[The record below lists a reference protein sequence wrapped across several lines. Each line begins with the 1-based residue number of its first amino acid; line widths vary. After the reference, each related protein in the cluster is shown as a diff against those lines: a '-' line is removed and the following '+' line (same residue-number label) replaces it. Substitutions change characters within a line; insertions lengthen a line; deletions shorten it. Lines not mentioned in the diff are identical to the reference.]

1 MELTQLR
8 YFLKT
13 AETLNYTRAAEELFT
28 SRQALRHTLTTLEAE
43 LGKPLFRNDRNRLSL
58 TEYGEYLKLSYGDLI
73 NTFDKRELQVKD
85 FFREPSVLKVAF
97 SMSLFPFHLPNLGEY
112 LEEFQQTHPHLYLE
126 QLRFTPDE
134 IIDSVTAEQVDFG
147 CVLQMPTPR
156 PNCTR
161 SVLRASP
168 MTVGSGEK
176 SPLFG
181 KDRLTL
187 RDITKVPLVGMGSLE
202 KIARPLW
209 EDCKQAGITLN
220 YTVIPNTIDALYQIQ
235 NSIASGFN
243 TTFNSHSNL
252 KQSSPPRT
260 RARLEDYTWELVA
273 LCPKN
278 RPNHPAARLLA
289 EFLAEKYR
297 EN

>member
-58 TEYGEYLKLSYGDLI
+58 TEYGEYLKLSFGDLVNSFLTQETQVKEFFQHSSTLKI
-73 NTFDKRELQVKD
+73 AYSVSLSPYALPGLEHFVLRELSQKFPHNELQIFSRTTDEVIRLLEAEEIDLGCIFQV
-85 FFREPSVLKVAF
+85 
-97 SMSLFPFHLPNLGEY
+97 
-112 LEEFQQTHPHLYLE
+112 
-126 QLRFTPDE
+126 
-134 IIDSVTAEQVDFG
+134 
-147 CVLQMPTPR
+147 PTPR
-156 PNCTR
+156 PDWNAVVIR
-161 SVLRASP
+161 SSP
-168 MTVGSGEK
+168 FIISFGEQ
-176 SPLFG
+176 SPFFG
-181 KDRLTL
+181 KKSITL
-187 RDITKVPLVGMGSLE
+187 EELSAVPLVGMGSLD
-202 KIARPLW
+202 KIAQPID
-209 EDCKQAGITLN
+209 EECKQKHITLN
-220 YTVIPNTIDALYQIQ
+220 YRVVPNSIDALYLMNHNQAACFDVAPP
-235 NSIASGFN
+235 NWSGE
-243 TTFNSHSNL
+243 
-252 KQSSPPRT
+252 PPMT
-260 RARLEDYTWELVA
+260 VLEHYTWEIVA